1 MRLKH
6 KKKEN
11 KMNKLMITIAA
22 VACAASVNAAALM
35 WGARNIIIP
44 VATDT
49 SVSQSGIVM
58 SSGTKFD
65 AAALTVALF
74 WVDNSGDKISIG
86 SYTTT
91 GSGLITSQTLGDSSS
106 NKTLYNAMLAEGD
119 DYYPSYYFTATYKTA
134 TGTYAYEGTATA
146 TTPIGNLPSSN
157 IGVTANF
164 ANAGSWTYTA
174 GSAVPEPTSGLLML
188 LGMAGLALRRRR
200 A

>member
-1 MRLKH
+1 
-6 KKKEN
+6 
-11 KMNKLMITIAA
+11 MNKLMITIAA
-22 VACAASVNAAALM
+22 VACAASVNAAALT
-35 WGARNIIIP
+35 WGARNIYIP

-49 SVSQSGIVM
+49 SVSQAGIVM
-58 SSGTKFD
+58 TSGTKFD
-65 AAALTVALF
+65 AAALTVSLF
-74 WVDNSGDKISIG
+74 WVGDSGNKTSIG
-86 SYTTT
+86 EYATT
-91 GSGLITSQTLGDSSS
+91 GSGVISAQTLGDSSS

-119 DYYPSYYFTATYKTA
+119 DYCPSYYFTATYKTA

-164 ANAGSWTYTA
+164 ANAGSWKYTA